1 MVTCYHVVKSIIY
14 KSHATMQG
22 YNLSFDNVIMD
33 AV

>member
-1 MVTCYHVVKSIIY
+1 VGGYYVINSVIY

-33 AV
+33 AI